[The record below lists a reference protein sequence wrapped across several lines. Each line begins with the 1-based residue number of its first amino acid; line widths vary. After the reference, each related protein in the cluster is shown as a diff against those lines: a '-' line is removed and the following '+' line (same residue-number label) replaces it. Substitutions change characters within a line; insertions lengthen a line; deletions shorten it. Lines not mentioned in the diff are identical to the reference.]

1 MRLDAYL
8 VQIGMFDSRTKAQQA
23 IERREIILDGV
34 VVTKSSYQVATEP
47 LEIRRICVNSYVSI
61 GGFKLEKA
69 LEDFDFDVSN
79 LVVADIG
86 ASTGGFTHCL
96 LLNKAKKVYSVDLRD
111 DLLHESL
118 KNDNRVKLIVKNAK
132 FLTSD
137 DFDEQLDLLVAD
149 LSFISLSAVVGT
161 FKNLVDVGKYL
172 ILLIKPQFETGKRC
186 NFKNGIIRDKNVHL
200 SVLKKI
206 YNMCVENDLAPIKI
220 TKTNAE
226 KNKNVEF
233 LILLRKGAIA
243 TLENDFYKDI

>member
-8 VQIGMFDSRTKAQQA
+8 VQIGMFESRTKAQQA
-23 IERREIILDGV
+23 IERGEIILGGV
-34 VVTKSSYQVATEP
+34 AITKSSYQISDTS
-47 LEIRRICVNSYVSI
+47 LDIKRICKSSYVSI

-69 LEDFDFDVSN
+69 LNDFGFNVEN

-96 LLNKAKKVYSVDLRD
+96 LLNNAKKVYSVDLRD
-111 DLLHESL
+111 DLLHDSL

-132 FLTSD
+132 FLTTE
-137 DFDEQLDLLVAD
+137 DFDEQLDLIVAD
-149 LSFISLSAVVGT
+149 LSFISLSAVIDT
-161 FKNLVDVGKYL
+161 FKNLVELGKYL

-186 NFKNGIIRDKNVHL
+186 NFKNGIIRDKSIHV
-200 SVLKKI
+200 SVVKKI
-206 YNMCVENDLAPIKI
+206 YNLCVENDLAPIKI

-233 LILLRKGAIA
+233 LILLKKGAMP
-243 TLENDFYKDI
+243 TLEIDFYKDI